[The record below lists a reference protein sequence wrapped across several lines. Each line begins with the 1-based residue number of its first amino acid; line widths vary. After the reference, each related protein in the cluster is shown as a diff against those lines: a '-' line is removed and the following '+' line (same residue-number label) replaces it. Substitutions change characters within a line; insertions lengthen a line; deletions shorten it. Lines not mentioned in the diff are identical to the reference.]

1 MKTRLITLAALAALA
16 LPGVV
21 FAGFEEDLASIQTDW
36 AEANYEI
43 QDKKAALAAFESLAQ
58 RAHSFAQANPDRAE
72 PLVWEGIVLSSW
84 AGKKGG
90 LGALKLC
97 KEARASLEAAEALD
111 PAVLQGSVYTSLG
124 TLYYRVPGWPVG
136 FGDDDKAETYLR
148 KALDL
153 NPEGIDPNYFY
164 GDFLAEQGEYDKAR
178 VYLEKAMAAPARP
191 GRETADAG
199 RREEIRQRLAEV
211 ATHS

>member
-16 LPGVV
+16 LPGGA
-21 FAGFEEDLASIQTDW
+21 FAGFDDDLASIQADW
-36 AEANYEI
+36 AEANYRI
-43 QDKKAALAAFESLAQ
+43 QDDKAALAAFEALAQ
-58 RAHSFAQANPDRAE
+58 RAHSFAQANPDKAE

-90 LGALKLC
+90 LGALRLC
-97 KEARASLEAAEALD
+97 KEARASLEAAEALN

-124 TLYYRVPGWPVG
+124 TLYYRVPRWPIG

-164 GDFLAEQGEYDKAR
+164 GDFLAQQGKYDQAR
-178 VYLEKAMAAPARP
+178 AYLEKAMAAPPRP

-199 RREEIRQRLAEV
+199 RREEIRRRLAEV
-211 ATHS
+211 ARHS